1 MSEQTGTQSRTE
13 TAKERK
19 AREAAAT
26 AAAATAAA
34 GTPATGSQ
42 DGQEGTEAATPATP
56 RAKAPDTS
64 TVALDAINAATLA
77 APDLITA
84 SAPMRERSDQQKAMD
99 KVAARAY
106 EAWVKADRPSVWAK
120 IPVVTYFLSED
131 DVKKYRYLI
140 RRACAIVEPVGD
152 SAGVRVRFGNE
163 FTLSEAMA
171 EKIGRPDDSGKT
183 VLAWAAVDKRTMEDK
198 PDENK

>member
-1 MSEQTGTQSRTE
+1 MSENTGNTGTEVRES
-13 TAKERK
+13 AKDKK
-19 AREAAAT
+19 ARLAAEAAAQD
-26 AAAATAAA
+26 
-34 GTPATGSQ
+34 GTGNAQ
-42 DGQEGTEAATPATP
+42 DGQSGTEDAKETKP

-64 TVALDAINAATLA
+64 TVDLDAINAATLA
-77 APDLITA
+77 PSDLINA

-106 EAWVKADRPSVWAK
+106 EAWVKAERPSVWAK
-120 IPVVTYFLSED
+120 IPVVTYFLSEE
-131 DVKKYRYLI
+131 DVTKYRYLI

-171 EKIGRPDDSGKT
+171 EKLGMPDNAGKT

-198 PDENK
+198 PEDK

>member
-1 MSEQTGTQSRTE
+1 MSENTGNTGTEVRES
-13 TAKERK
+13 AKDKK
-19 AREAAAT
+19 ARLAAEAAA
-26 AAAATAAA
+26 AQD
-34 GTPATGSQ
+34 GSGNAQ
-42 DGQEGTEAATPATP
+42 DGQSGTGDGKVTKP
-56 RAKAPDTS
+56 RAKTPDTT
-64 TVALDAINAATLA
+64 TVNLDAINAATLA
-77 APDLITA
+77 PSDLVNA

-120 IPVVTYFLSED
+120 IPVVTYFLSEE
-131 DVKKYRYLI
+131 DVPKYRYLI

-171 EKIGRPDDSGKT
+171 EKLSMPDNAGKT

-198 PDENK
+198 PDEK

>member
-1 MSEQTGTQSRTE
+1 MSESTEVRE
-13 TAKERK
+13 TAKQKRD
-19 AREAAAT
+19 REAAE
-26 AAAATAAA
+26 AAANAA
-34 GTPATGSQ
+34 GNAQ
-42 DGQEGTEAATPATP
+42 DGQSGTNDAKETKP
-56 RAKAPDTS
+56 RQKAPDTS
-64 TVALDAINAATLA
+64 TVELDAINAASLA
-77 APDLITA
+77 STDLINA

-106 EAWVKADRPSVWAK
+106 EAWIKAERPSVWAK

-152 SAGVRVRFGNE
+152 SGGVRVRFGNE
-163 FTLSEAMA
+163 FTLSEQMA
-171 EKIGRPDDSGKT
+171 EKLGMPDNAGKT

-198 PDENK
+198 PEDK

>member
-1 MSEQTGTQSRTE
+1 MSEQTEVRE

-19 AREAAAT
+19 AREAAE
-26 AAAATAAA
+26 AA
-34 GTPATGSQ
+34 GNAQ
-42 DGQEGTEAATPATP
+42 DGQGTPEDKKDTKP

-64 TVALDAINAATLA
+64 TVELEAINAATLA
-77 APDLITA
+77 PSDLVTA

-106 EAWVKADRPSVWAK
+106 EAWITAEKPSAWAK
-120 IPVVTYFLSED
+120 IPVVTYFLSEE
-131 DVKKYRYLI
+131 DVSKYRYLI

-163 FTLSEAMA
+163 FTLSEQMA
-171 EKIGRPDDSGKT
+171 EKLGMPGNAGKT

-198 PDENK
+198 PEEK

>member
-1 MSEQTGTQSRTE
+1 MSENTEVRE
-13 TAKERK
+13 TAKAKRE
-19 AREAAAT
+19 REAAE
-26 AAAATAAA
+26 AAAAAA
-34 GTPATGSQ
+34 GNAQ
-42 DGQEGTEAATPATP
+42 DGQGAPEDAKETKP
-56 RAKAPDTS
+56 RQKAPDTS

-77 APDLITA
+77 PSDLINA

-120 IPVVTYFLSED
+120 IPVVTYFLSEE
-131 DVKKYRYLI
+131 DVTKYRYLI

-171 EKIGRPDDSGKT
+171 EKLGMPDNAGKT

-198 PDENK
+198 PEETK